1 MADIYSESEG
11 KRLELL
17 SRVKRQLWFAGMHR
31 GKIRPL
37 HRQVVLGRDIVISED
52 ISLHLVTR
60 GGKTIFIKPFPGRL
74 LKLENEG
81 ADTETVVV
89 TERTRNDNIL
99 LGFIS
104 SYLSMI
110 QSETDLR
117 IALDNYL
124 LPSILLPRDL
134 RNKRIESKE
143 ELEKAFQE
151 WTRIKETWEIAIT
164 RAYRTNH
171 PVGLIL
177 SKNLFRN
184 QGPLQ
189 QHAYI
194 P

>member
-1 MADIYSESEG
+1 MDDIYSESERN
-11 KRLELL
+11 RLELL

-31 GKIRPL
+31 RKIRPL

-60 GGKTIFIKPFPGRL
+60 DGKTIFIKPFPGRL
-74 LKLENEG
+74 LELENEG
-81 ADTETVVV
+81 PDTENVVV
-89 TERTRNDNIL
+89 MKSTTNDNIL

-143 ELEKAFQE
+143 ELEKAFRE
-151 WTRIKETWEIAIT
+151 WTRIKGTWEGAIQ
-164 RAYRTNH
+164 RAYHTNH
-171 PVGLIL
+171 PVDLIL
-177 SKNLFRN
+177 SKNIFRN

>member
-1 MADIYSESEG
+1 MTVIYSESER

-17 SRVKRQLWFAGMHR
+17 SRVKHQLWFAGMHR
-31 GKIRPL
+31 RKIRPL

-60 GGKTIFIKPFPGRL
+60 DGKTIFIKPFPVHL
-74 LKLENEG
+74 LELENEG
-81 ADTETVVV
+81 AVSETVVV
-89 TERTRNDNIL
+89 TRSARNDDIL

-134 RNKRIESKE
+134 RNKRIENKE
-143 ELEKAFQE
+143 ELEKAFRE
-151 WTRIKETWEIAIT
+151 WTRIKGTWEGAIQ
-164 RAYRTNH
+164 RAYHTNH
-171 PVGLIL
+171 PVDLIL
-177 SKNLFRN
+177 SKNIFRN